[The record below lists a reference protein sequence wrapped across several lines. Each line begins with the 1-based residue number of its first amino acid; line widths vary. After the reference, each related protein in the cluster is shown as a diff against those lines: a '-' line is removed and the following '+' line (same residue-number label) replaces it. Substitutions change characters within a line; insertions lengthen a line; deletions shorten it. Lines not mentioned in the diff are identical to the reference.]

1 VGAVMA
7 TAPILVLA
15 GPAQAATTVALSYME
30 DPSSMIDST
39 GRNNG
44 TTKMITSVPDMSG
57 KGYHF
62 NGTNSVATVPDTPEL
77 DPGTANLTI
86 TAHVR
91 FTVVSSA
98 AVVDYDLVRKGLSS
112 TPGR

>member
-1 VGAVMA
+1 MRGWTRLAEGA
-7 TAPILVLA
+7 
-15 GPAQAATTVALSYME
+15 ALSYME

-39 GRNNG
+39 GGNNG
-44 TTKMITSVPDMSG
+44 TTKMITSVPGING

-62 NGTNSVATVPDTPEL
+62 NGANSVATVPDAPEL

-91 FTVVSSA
+91 FTVVPSA